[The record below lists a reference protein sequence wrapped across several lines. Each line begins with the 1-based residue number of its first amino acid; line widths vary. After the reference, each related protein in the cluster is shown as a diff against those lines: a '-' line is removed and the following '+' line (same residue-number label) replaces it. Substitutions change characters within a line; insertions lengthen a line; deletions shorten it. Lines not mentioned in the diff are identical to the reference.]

1 MGSLS
6 VPQHIPNWGRI
17 YPNGVFVGAA
27 PFVFCR
33 GPLRGPIW
41 VFVRG
46 RFAAPFRFCRG
57 PLRCNPIGLFG
68 YFQFNPWSVKC
79 SFGHN
84 HRTLRGFLYWSGE
97 KVTLGVSDGYLVTG
111 FVLSEVFMYSGV
123 WLTGQLNWTTRQ
135 KIYELSSLAK
145 KKVWVVQF
153 CKKSPIG
160 IGDFFSITKKHNW
173 ITRKIMSCPV
183 CNSELSSF
191 AKITYRYRWFFFDHK
206 QIMRALGY

>member
-27 PFVFCR
+27 PFV
-33 GPLRGPIW
+33 
-41 VFVRG
+41 
-46 RFAAPFRFCRG
+46 FCRG

-145 KKVWVVQF
+145 KK
-153 CKKSPIG
+153 
-160 IGDFFSITKKHNW
+160 
-173 ITRKIMSCPV
+173 
-183 CNSELSSF
+183 SELSSF
-191 AKITYRYRWFFFDHK
+191 AKNQGSIISLQTDYFKYWREHR
-206 QIMRALGY
+206 